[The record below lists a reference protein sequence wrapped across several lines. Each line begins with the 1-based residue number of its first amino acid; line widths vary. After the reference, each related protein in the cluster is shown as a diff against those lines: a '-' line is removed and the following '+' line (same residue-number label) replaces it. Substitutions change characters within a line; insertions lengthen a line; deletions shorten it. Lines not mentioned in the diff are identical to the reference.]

1 MNKQQMKLAHYGSTI
16 NDVVEQIQANQDKMA
31 PLFEPLRKAIDAD
44 QLAEY
49 DRETYED
56 TQVVFR
62 EGTAQYQKLLTRLQQ
77 VAVPARLAGPH
88 RTLVHDFAAFTAAC
102 EAMTASLKPDLEVD
116 VPAFNASEKAQDETI
131 QKFTKQIQKI
141 SLILQ

>member
-102 EAMTASLKPDLEVD
+102 EAMTASLKPDLAVD
-116 VPAFNASEKAQDETI
+116 VPAFNASEIGRAHV
-131 QKFTKQIQKI
+131 
-141 SLILQ
+141 